1 MLYWLVK
8 WMLLPWV
15 WGLYWLLGGLR
26 AEGQENIPTSG
37 AAIMASN
44 HLSWTDPPALGMMI
58 PRICWFMANDFL
70 FRIPVMGKIIPYLR
84 AFPVHRGRVDREA
97 IRVAEQ
103 HLKDGDL
110 LCVFPE
116 GGTTITGVLYP
127 FEGGVALMAL
137 RSNVPVVPVAI
148 TGTDKMLPMK
158 EPYRFHYAPG
168 GIRIRFGKPI
178 HPDEID
184 PSLPRRERVDLLT
197 ARLYHA
203 VADLLP
209 PDYLP
214 AERHRYEIETEEKMA
229 HTGKLA
235 NARE

>member
-1 MLYWLVK
+1 MLHRLVK
-8 WMLLPWV
+8 WVLTPWV
-15 WGLYWLLGGLR
+15 WGLYRLFGGLR
-26 AEGQENIPTSG
+26 AEGQENIPSTGG
-37 AAIMASN
+37 AILAPN

-58 PRICWFMANDFL
+58 PRTCWFMANDFL

-84 AFPVHRGRVDREA
+84 AFPVHRGRLDRDA
-97 IRVAEQ
+97 LRTAEE

-127 FEGGVALMAL
+127 FEGGVALLAL
-137 RSNVPVVPVAI
+137 RNNVPVVPVAI
-148 TGTDKMLPMK
+148 TGSDKMLPMK
-158 EPYRFHYAPG
+158 EPYRLHYTPG

-184 PSLPRRERVDLLT
+184 PALPRRERVDLFT

-214 AERHRYEIETEEKMA
+214 TERHRYEIETREGMA
-229 HTGKLA
+229 A
-235 NARE
+235 NASN